1 MNLDKLGQFAATVV
15 IAAAVAGHL
24 DSLNRWV
31 QIATAKL
38 VWESRTSTWGS
49 PIFLPEAGGGVARRA
64 APVHSL
70 NHSSKTTT
78 DRKIHSGS

>member
-1 MNLDKLGQFAATVV
+1 MNLDKLGQVAATVV

-24 DSLNRWV
+24 DLLNRWV
-31 QIATAKL
+31 QVATAKL

-49 PIFLPEAGGGVARRA
+49 PIFFPEAAGGVTRRA
-64 APVHSL
+64 TPVQSL
-70 NHSSKTTT
+70 KQSSKTTN